1 MKPVIRSGTQFTVA
15 IFAGGTIVIE
25 RVITASAGLG
35 QSETILIT
43 NKPDEYRHLELE
55 MCTDILPCRYVKA
68 AANLLTMDKINP
80 RAKIPD
86 FKMAAVPAGEGG
98 SDGPSMLEEQG
109 AIKDPTRFVH

>member
-86 FKMAAVPAGEGG
+86 FKMAAVQLEKVDRMGVP
-98 SDGPSMLEEQG
+98 LEEQG